1 MQNTLRYMT
10 ALLLTLLLAV
20 GCKAKSDPADDA
32 ADPSVQQQDV
42 AAADE
47 QADAD
52 TDADAAPKADAPRDS
67 IYVTDDVWT
76 DHHNNEVTLK
86 DFKGKPALIAM
97 IFTHC
102 GHACPM
108 MVSNMLEV
116 QNTLPTELREKTQF
130 ILITFNTEGDTP
142 EVLNSYADNH
152 GLDEQWT
159 LLHGDEEAVRTMSLL
174 LGIQYAL
181 LDNGHYSHSNILT
194 ALDHDGGIVEQFE
207 GLESQTEAVIAA
219 VRRADD

>member
-20 GCKAKSDPADDA
+20 GCKAKSDAPDDSVA
-32 ADPSVQQQDV
+32 PSVQQQD
-42 AAADE
+42 AAVADE
-47 QADAD
+47 EAEAD
-52 TDADAAPKADAPRDS
+52 TDTTASEDAPRDS

-76 DHHNNEVTLK
+76 DHNNNEVTLK
-86 DFKGKPALIAM
+86 DFKGKPTLIAM

-130 ILITFNTEGDTP
+130 LLITFNTEGDTP

-152 GLDEQWT
+152 GLDAQWT
-159 LLHGDEEAVRTMSLL
+159 LLHGDAEAVRTMSLL

-207 GLESQTEAVIAA
+207 GLESQTEAVVEA
-219 VRRADD
+219 VRRADN